1 MKTYKAN
8 LKVFSKDV
16 GKELEKIGVTLG
28 KFDYD
33 LYIYRECS
41 FDEKT
46 KEKLDKMIEVM
57 LSNLIEFEETNIRE
71 VGNFE

>member
-8 LKVFSKDV
+8 LGVFSKGV

-28 KFDYD
+28 KFDHD
-33 LYIYRECS
+33 FYIYRECS